1 MIATLYLGLILMAAA
16 VAAAAVQPRFDVAAY
31 RPAAAKTPY
40 ARPLEVGHWSR
51 IDGEQFFDK
60 RALRRYV
67 APKMPASLATG
78 FSDFVPKRDDKAN
91 AEQCLLAAVER
102 YAEQTS
108 RAHS

>member
-1 MIATLYLGLILMAAA
+1 MIATAYLGLILMATA

-40 ARPLEVGHWSR
+40 ARPADVGHFSR
-51 IDGEQFFDK
+51 IDGELHFDK

-78 FSDFVPKRDDKAN
+78 YSDFVPKRDDKDA

-102 YAEQTS
+102 LVQ
-108 RAHS
+108 RAPLP

>member
-1 MIATLYLGLILMAAA
+1 M
-16 VAAAAVQPRFDVAAY
+16 QPRFDIAAY
-31 RPAAAKTPY
+31 RPASKTPY
-40 ARPLEVGHWSR
+40 GRPLQVGGWSR
-51 IDGEQFFDK
+51 IDGELHFDK

-67 APKMPASLATG
+67 APKMPASLSSG
-78 FSDFVPKRDDKAN
+78 FNDFVPKRDDKAN